1 MTRTLRLAVA
11 LAALLLLAGPAA
23 AATPEPTAAPDV
35 VRAFR
40 LRHRKADAAFLVVRP
55 LLTRRGSIV
64 LQPGIDTLTVRD
76 SGAAVERVATAIEAG
91 YRLVDTAENYENER
105 GVGEGIRNS
114 GVARS
119 EIFVTTKFNRKWHS
133 IDGARAACEASLER
147 LGLDCIDLLL
157 VHWPNPDQGRYV
169 EAFQGLVRLLE
180 AGLVKSIG
188 TSNFKPA
195 HLQKLFDLGLV
206 PHLNQIQLD
215 PYHLRDDLVAIHRE
229 KGIVTGA
236 WRPLGCGNAMLADPV
251 ISAVAER
258 HGRTTA
264 QVILRWLTQQGFVA
278 TPKSSNPTRMAQNL
292 DIFDFSLSAEDM
304 AQLGGLDRPDP
315 EMFDADSFGH

>member
-1 MTRTLRLAVA
+1 MTQRINPAPTLTLANGVEMPQLGLGTWPMNDAEAAVTVA
-11 LAALLLLAGPAA
+11 AAL
-23 AATPEPTAAPDV
+23 DM
-35 VRAFR
+35 
-40 LRHRKADAAFLVVRP
+40 
-55 LLTRRGSIV
+55 
-64 LQPGIDTLTVRD
+64 
-76 SGAAVERVATAIEAG
+76 G
-91 YRLVDTAENYENER
+91 YRLIDTAENYENER
-105 GVGEGIRNS
+105 GVGEGIRQS
-114 GVARS
+114 GVARAD
-119 EIFVTTKFNRKWHS
+119 IFVTTKFNRKWHS
-133 IDGARAACEASLER
+133 VDGARAACEASLER
-147 LGLDCIDLLL
+147 LGLDYIDLLL

-215 PYHLRDDLVAIHRE
+215 PYHLRDDLVEIHRA

-292 DIFDFSLSAEDM
+292 DIFGFTLSADEM
-304 AQLGGLDRPDP
+304 ALLGTLDRPDP

>member
-1 MTRTLRLAVA
+1 MTQIIKPAPCLTLANGVEMPQLGLGTWPMNDAEAATTVAAA
-11 LAALLLLAGPAA
+11 LAM
-23 AATPEPTAAPDV
+23 
-35 VRAFR
+35 
-40 LRHRKADAAFLVVRP
+40 
-55 LLTRRGSIV
+55 
-64 LQPGIDTLTVRD
+64 
-76 SGAAVERVATAIEAG
+76 G
-91 YRLVDTAENYENER
+91 YRLIDTAENYENER
-105 GVGEGIRNS
+105 GVGEGIRQS
-114 GVARS
+114 GVARAD
-119 EIFVTTKFNRKWHS
+119 IFVTTKFNRKWHS
-133 IDGARAACEASLER
+133 VDGARAACEASLER
-147 LGLDCIDLLL
+147 LGLDYIDLLL

-169 EAFQGLVRLLE
+169 EAFQGLVHLLE

-251 ISAVAER
+251 ITAVAER

-292 DIFDFSLSAEDM
+292 DIFDFSLSADEM
-304 AQLGGLDRPDP
+304 AALGRLDRPDP
-315 EMFDADSFGH
+315 QMFDADSFGH

>member
-1 MTRTLRLAVA
+1 MTQRINPAPTLTLANGVEMPQLGLGTWPMNDAEAAVTVA
-11 LAALLLLAGPAA
+11 AAL
-23 AATPEPTAAPDV
+23 DM
-35 VRAFR
+35 
-40 LRHRKADAAFLVVRP
+40 
-55 LLTRRGSIV
+55 
-64 LQPGIDTLTVRD
+64 
-76 SGAAVERVATAIEAG
+76 G
-91 YRLVDTAENYENER
+91 YRLIDTAENYENER
-105 GVGEGIRNS
+105 GVGEGIRQS
-114 GVARS
+114 GVARAD
-119 EIFVTTKFNRKWHS
+119 IFVTTKFNRKWHS
-133 IDGARAACEASLER
+133 VDGARAACEASLER
-147 LGLDCIDLLL
+147 LGLDYIDLLL

-236 WRPLGCGNAMLADPV
+236 WRPIGCGNAMLADPV

-292 DIFDFSLSAEDM
+292 DIFGFTLSADEM
-304 AQLGGLDRPDP
+304 ALLGTLDRPDP

>member
-1 MTRTLRLAVA
+1 MTQIIKPAPRLTLANGVEMPQLGLGTWPMNDAEATTTVAVA
-11 LAALLLLAGPAA
+11 LAM
-23 AATPEPTAAPDV
+23 
-35 VRAFR
+35 
-40 LRHRKADAAFLVVRP
+40 
-55 LLTRRGSIV
+55 
-64 LQPGIDTLTVRD
+64 
-76 SGAAVERVATAIEAG
+76 G
-91 YRLVDTAENYENER
+91 YRLIDTAENYENER
-105 GVGEGIRNS
+105 GVGEGIRQS
-114 GVARS
+114 GVARAD
-119 EIFVTTKFNRKWHS
+119 IFVTTKFNRKWHS
-133 IDGARAACEASLER
+133 VDGARAACEASLER
-147 LGLDCIDLLL
+147 LRLDYIDLLL

-188 TSNFKPA
+188 TSNFKSA
-195 HLQKLFDLGLV
+195 HLQKLFDLGLA

-292 DIFDFSLSAEDM
+292 DIFDFSLSADEM
-304 AQLGGLDRPDP
+304 AALGGLDRPDP

>member
-1 MTRTLRLAVA
+1 MKITSAPLLTLSNGVEMPRLGLGTWPMNDAEAAGTVA
-11 LAALLLLAGPAA
+11 LAL
-23 AATPEPTAAPDV
+23 DM
-35 VRAFR
+35 
-40 LRHRKADAAFLVVRP
+40 
-55 LLTRRGSIV
+55 
-64 LQPGIDTLTVRD
+64 
-76 SGAAVERVATAIEAG
+76 G
-91 YRLVDTAENYENER
+91 YRLIDTAENYENER
-105 GVGEGIRNS
+105 GVGEGIRRS

-119 EIFVTTKFNRKWHS
+119 EVFVTTKFNRKWHS
-133 IDGARAACEASLER
+133 VEGARQACEASLER
-147 LGLDCIDLLL
+147 LGLDYIDLLL

-215 PYHLRDDLVAIHRE
+215 PYHLRDDLVEIHRA

-292 DIFDFSLSAEDM
+292 DIFGFTLSADEM
-304 AQLGGLDRPDP
+304 ALLGTLDRPDP